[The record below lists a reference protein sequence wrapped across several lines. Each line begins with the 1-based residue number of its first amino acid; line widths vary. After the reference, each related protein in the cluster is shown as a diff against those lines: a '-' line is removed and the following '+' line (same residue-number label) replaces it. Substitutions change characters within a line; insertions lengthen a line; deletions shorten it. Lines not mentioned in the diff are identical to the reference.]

1 MIEIVNKFEKV
12 IYALLMIML
21 MLVLIAAI
29 VDLAWVLVKSLTDD
43 ISPWLLESHEM
54 IQVLGGFLL
63 VLIGVELLDTIKAY
77 FLENSIHV
85 EIVVLLAIIAIARK
99 VILLDPSELSGAD
112 FGIEL
117 VGIGVVI
124 VGLSAG
130 YYLIKKAGIR
140 VGPWLLPV
148 REISVRVIVHP
159 EVLERLRKHD
169 EERLMDMEQ
178 RLSGKLSFRSDP
190 ALHKE
195 EFRVIN
201 PVSGAEF
208 E

>member
-12 IYALLMIML
+12 IYAVLMIML
-21 MLVLIAAI
+21 MVVLIAAV
-29 VDLAWVLVKSLTDD
+29 VDLAWILVISLTD

-77 FLENSIHV
+77 FRENSIHV

-99 VILLDPSELSGAD
+99 VILLDPSEMSGTD

-117 VGIGVVI
+117 VGIGIII

-140 VGPWLLPV
+140 VGPGVPV
-148 REISVRVIVHP
+148 QEKN
-159 EVLERLRKHD
+159 E
-169 EERLMDMEQ
+169 
-178 RLSGKLSFRSDP
+178 
-190 ALHKE
+190 
-195 EFRVIN
+195 
-201 PVSGAEF
+201 
-208 E
+208 

>member
-29 VDLAWVLVKSLTDD
+29 VDLTWVLVTSLTD
-43 ISPWLLESHEM
+43 ISPWLLDSHEM
-54 IQVLGGFLL
+54 IQVFGGFLL

-77 FLENSIHV
+77 FRENSIHV

-99 VILLDPSELSGAD
+99 VILLDPSGMSGTD

-117 VGIGVVI
+117 IGIGVIV

-140 VGPWLLPV
+140 VGPG
-148 REISVRVIVHP
+148 
-159 EVLERLRKHD
+159 VLIQEK
-169 EERLMDMEQ
+169 
-178 RLSGKLSFRSDP
+178 SG
-190 ALHKE
+190 
-195 EFRVIN
+195 
-201 PVSGAEF
+201 
-208 E
+208 